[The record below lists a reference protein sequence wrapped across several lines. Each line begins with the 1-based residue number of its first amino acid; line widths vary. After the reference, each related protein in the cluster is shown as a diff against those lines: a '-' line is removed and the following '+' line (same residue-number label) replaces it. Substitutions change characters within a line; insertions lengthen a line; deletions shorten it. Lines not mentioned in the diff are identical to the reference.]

1 MILLGCGAPVL
12 DAVGRGTA
20 GRDAFGRVVL
30 LVVMLSGVVLMFAVQ
45 YYRLGAAVRDVTQH
59 FAAGRDA
66 IGHNAA
72 GHDERIYVILSPAE
86 NNSKAFKLSPHSVL
100 RKTNSA
106 KTQFNIH

>member
-1 MILLGCGAPVL
+1 MLSG
-12 DAVGRGTA
+12 
-20 GRDAFGRVVL
+20 VVL

-45 YYRLGAAVRDVTQH
+45 YYRIGAAVRDVTQH